1 MQDEQ
6 ARPRLGSVS
15 GQFATSNTA
24 ASTTSPDILD
34 KLWFAH
40 VAGKTYGPY
49 SGHEIKRMAAAGRM
63 IQSDFLCPEGGS
75 AWIEAGNETSLGY
88 LFHTDAAMPVQSILP
103 NAPPFPSRAQK
114 LELPSNL
121 TPDSRTVPQV
131 TTWTSKI
138 FGRGYSA
145 VFQRTDQ
152 DRIREDLREYFGP
165 RADKYLEIY
174 EKMRTG
180 KDTGTR
186 NWIVFV
192 TTFPWYFYRKMYI
205 TGTLLIF
212 LPALL
217 NYLFGFTGN
226 VGVAVAL
233 CMTANKQYVFS
244 GISRLKKADALGL
257 RNEERREYLRRAGGV
272 SLVAGVLSGIFFAAI
287 AVLAFA
293 GAYLKHHK
301 AIH

>member
-1 MQDEQ
+1 MHDEQ
-6 ARPRLGSVS
+6 ARPRLGTAS
-15 GQFATSNTA
+15 GQFAASSEA
-24 ASTTSPDILD
+24 ASTPPQDILD

-49 SGHEIKRMAAAGRM
+49 SGHEIKRMAAAGRL
-63 IQSDFLCPEGGS
+63 IKSDFLCPEGSS
-75 AWIEAGNETSLGY
+75 AWIEADNEPSLGF
-88 LFHTDAAMPVQSILP
+88 LFQADAPPGRSVLP
-103 NAPPFPSRAQK
+103 AAVPFPSRAQK

-121 TPDSRTVPQV
+121 SPDSRTVPQV

-138 FGRGYSA
+138 FGRGHSA

-165 RADKYLEIY
+165 NADKYLEFY

-180 KDTGTR
+180 KETGMR
-186 NWIVFV
+186 NWIVCF

-205 TGTLLIF
+205 TGSLLIF
-212 LPALL
+212 LPVLL

-226 VGVAVAL
+226 AGIAVAL
-233 CMTANKQYVFS
+233 CMTANRQYVFS

-257 RNEERREYLRRAGGV
+257 KNQERREYLRRAGGV
-272 SLVAGVLSGIFFAAI
+272 SVVAGVLAGMSFAAVM
-287 AVLAFA
+287 ALAFV
-293 GAYLKHHK
+293 GVYLKHQK
-301 AIH
+301 SIH